1 MHTDARPKL
10 PFKGP
15 ILIYASVV
23 LALGGLARLAED
35 TLARLQGAQGVT
47 AGLVEHELEVG
58 TGAAPAPAEAV
69 PAALQPLV
77 PLGAL
82 GPEEAEALLGAAGA
96 DPAAG
101 APSAGVPSAGFTS
114 RADEEEPV
122 PTYLMDRAQ
131 RLEHRGPG
139 AAHAPMDPGGRHG
152 GPAVPRPC
160 NVAFRLVD
168 DQGAPVAALRV
179 DVRQSGSDG
188 THDLRAYRT
197 GDGGSSWIAGSP
209 ELTPGRCASFDLRVT
224 DADGAVLHGR
234 TLGRAPT
241 AGDVELGAVRLSGW
255 SEAADPA
262 PR

>member
-35 TLARLQGAQGVT
+35 TLARLQGAQGIT

-58 TGAAPAPAEAV
+58 PGAAPAPAEAV

-96 DPAAG
+96 DT
-101 APSAGVPSAGFTS
+101 SAGSPSH
-114 RADEEEPV
+114 ADEEEPV

-139 AAHAPMDPGGRHG
+139 AAHAPMDTGGRHG

-160 NVAFRLVD
+160 NVAFQLVD

-179 DVRQSGSDG
+179 DVHQSGSDG

-224 DADGAVLHGR
+224 APDGAVLRGR
-234 TLGRAPT
+234 TLGRAPR
-241 AGDVELGAVRLSGW
+241 ARSGLCGCTGW
-255 SEAADPA
+255 ATRS
-262 PR
+262 RGGR

>member
-58 TGAAPAPAEAV
+58 PGAAPAPAVAV

-96 DPAAG
+96 DTSAG
-101 APSAGVPSAGFTS
+101 APSAGALSAGFTS
-114 RADEEEPV
+114 HADEEEPV

-139 AAHAPMDPGGRHG
+139 AAHAPMDPGSRHG

-160 NVAFRLVD
+160 NVAFQLVD

-179 DVRQSGSDG
+179 DVHQSGSDG

-255 SEAADPA
+255 SEAAGPGA
-262 PR
+262 R